1 MWFNMYGATPGSVE
15 GHQTREDGLAKNP
28 RSPYQAM
35 FRSGSH
41 QSATRG
47 WLKPTWMTDS
57 LVRKDL
63 YGHSVNK
70 GFLPDVHCPTGAPR
84 EAIVKITKA
93 EPDFERNMTTMDEKL
108 GAGFVQNL
116 AGALGTEAALA
127 LTGLSTSGPTGG
139 MVSLS
144 NNPAGIAE

>member
-1 MWFNMYGATPGSVE
+1 MWFNMYAATPGSVA
-15 GHQTREDGLAKNP
+15 GQKTRKDGLAKNP
-28 RSPYQAM
+28 QTNYQAM

-63 YGHSVNK
+63 FGQGIGK

-84 EAIVKITKA
+84 EAIVRITRA
-93 EPDFERNMTTMDEKL
+93 EAGGIDAKGLWRPAAL
-108 GAGFVQNL
+108 GIRPRYESEAMKRYL
-116 AGALGTEAALA
+116 AGGFFAQKSPKEK
-127 LTGLSTSGPTGG
+127 
-139 MVSLS
+139 
-144 NNPAGIAE
+144 